1 MEGSKVAIGVLGL
14 GYVGLPLALAFSRHF
29 PVVGYDPNE
38 SRVRQLAAGADQTG
52 EVSGDELA
60 AQTNIRFT
68 ATSDCLA
75 TCNVFIVAVPTPVDQ
90 AMTPDLRPLLD
101 ACRVIGGLLK
111 VGDTVIFEST
121 VYPGTTEEVCVP
133 ELERVSG
140 LVFNKD
146 FSCGYSP
153 ERINPGDRVRRL
165 ESICK
170 VTSGSTE
177 AAADF
182 VDALYRKVIEA
193 GTFRAAS
200 IRVAEAAKVVE
211 NTQRDVNI
219 ALMNELAMIFHVI
232 GVDTAQVLE
241 AAATKWNFLPF
252 TPGLVGGHCIGVDP
266 YYLTHKASVM
276 GYHPEL
282 LLTSR
287 RINNRMGL
295 YVANRLMRL
304 MAERGISV
312 VGSRILVLGLAF
324 KENCGDLRNT
334 RVVEISEELE
344 KLNARVDVWDPRVDG
359 QEARAALG
367 RALVEPEP
375 GSKAYDAVLLAVPH
389 AEFLGG
395 PEGWLDSLR
404 KDTSVVFDV
413 KSVLPAGSVDGRL

>member
-1 MEGSKVAIGVLGL
+1 MENNQVAIGVLGL
-14 GYVGLPLALAFSRHF
+14 GYVGLPLALAFSRYF
-29 PVVGYDPNE
+29 RVVGYDPNE
-38 SRVRQLAAGADQTG
+38 VRVGQLVQGRDQTG
-52 EVSGDELA
+52 EVSGEELA
-60 AQTNIRFT
+60 ARSNIRFT
-68 ATSDCLA
+68 ADASELA
-75 TCNVFIVAVPTPVDQ
+75 GCNVYIVAVPTPVDQ
-90 AMTPDLRPLLD
+90 AMTPDLRPLVD
-101 ACRVIGGLLK
+101 ACRVVGGQLK
-111 VGDTVIFEST
+111 PGDTVIFEST

-153 ERINPGDRVRRL
+153 ERINPGDRNRRL

-177 AAADF
+177 AAAEF
-182 VDALYRKVIEA
+182 VDALYRKVIVA
-193 GTFRAAS
+193 GTYKAAS

-232 GVDTAQVLE
+232 GVDTAQVLS

-252 TPGLVGGHCIGVDP
+252 SPGLVGGHCIGVDP

-304 MAERGISV
+304 MAEKGISV
-312 VGSRILVLGLAF
+312 VGARILVLGLAF
-324 KENCGDLRNT
+324 KENCPDLRNT
-334 RVVEISEELE
+334 RVVEITEELR
-344 KLNARVDVWDPRVDG
+344 KLNARVDVWDPLVDQ
-359 QEARAALG
+359 QEAAQALG
-367 RALVEPEP
+367 SPLVEPVP
-375 GSKAYDAVLLAVPH
+375 GGRAYDAILLAVPH
-389 AEFLGG
+389 APFLEG

-404 KDTSVVFDV
+404 KEHSVVFDV
-413 KSVLPAGSVDGRL
+413 KSVLPGESVDGRL